1 MFTGIIEGLGT
12 VRAIGPHPRGGGKT
26 LSLEADFALS
36 DVRVGDSVAVNGA
49 CLTATTIA
57 GKSFTADVSAETLS
71 KTALGALKTGGRVN
85 LERALALSGRLDGHL
100 VSGHVDCVGH
110 IRKKQMMGNAV
121 IMAVGLPESFPG
133 HIIPKGSI
141 AVDGVSLTLNTCAER
156 GFEVALIPHT
166 AARTTLDFK
175 KPGDAV
181 NIETDMIGKYVEKV
195 LSGQAREKGGRKSGF
210 GMDFLAK
217 NGFL

>member
-12 VRAIGPHPRGGGKT
+12 VRGIGPHPRGGGKI
-26 LSLEADFALS
+26 LSLEADFVMD

-49 CLTATTIA
+49 CLTATSIDGRA
-57 GKSFTADVSAETLS
+57 FTADVSAETLS
-71 KTALGALKTGGRVN
+71 KTAMGVLKTGGRVN
-85 LERALALSGRLDGHL
+85 LERALKLSGRLDGHL

-110 IRKKQMMGNAV
+110 IQKKQMSGNAV
-121 IMAVGLPESFPG
+121 IMAVNLPESFPG
-133 HIIPKGSI
+133 TVIPKGSI
-141 AVDGVSLTLNTCAER
+141 AVDGVSLTVNTCAER

-175 KPGDAV
+175 GPGDAV
-181 NIETDMIGKYVEKV
+181 NIETDMIGKYVEKI
-195 LSGQAREKGGRKSGF
+195 LSGRAREEGEPKSRL
-210 GMDFLAK
+210 GMEALAR